1 MKLALIDADSVY
13 FRAACSC
20 NSKRE
25 LRKKIDSL
33 MNEILF
39 NCVTTKENCM
49 VAVKGKGNFR
59 KDIYPDYK
67 ATRKPLDEKI
77 AKNLNVGHEHMVKKW
92 NAIEADGMEADDLVS
107 IWAHEAKEK
116 GIEYIIC
123 GIDKDLKQIVGHHYN
138 FNKIEF
144 DEVDEDRA
152 NLCLMM
158 QCLTGDRS
166 DNIPGIKG
174 VGPKTAE
181 KILKDIPLESR
192 WDTVKMTWHEK
203 RAGDPTLS
211 RRLLTMLTS
220 WEEFEELTNDGKE
233 DTPCEDKPETSERE
247 QDVCEKGEDDIQVEG
262 LHDISG
268 DDSEPTTGD

>member
-1 MKLALIDADSVY
+1 MKLALIDADSIY

-25 LRKKIDSL
+25 LKKKIDNL

-39 NCVTTKENCM
+39 NCVTVKDNCM

-77 AKNLNVGHEHMVKKW
+77 AKNLNIGHEHMVKKW

-116 GIEYIIC
+116 GIDYVIC
-123 GIDKDLKQIVGHHYN
+123 GIDKDLKQIVGLHYN
-138 FNKIEF
+138 FNKVEF
-144 DEVDEDRA
+144 DEVDEDKA
-152 NLCLMM
+152 NLCLMT

-181 KILKDIPLESR
+181 KILKDIPPESR
-192 WDTVKMTWHEK
+192 WATVQMTWHEK
-203 RAGDPTLS
+203 QAGDPTMS
-211 RRLLTMLTS
+211 KRLLTMLTS
-220 WEEFEELTNDGKE
+220 WEEFEELTNDNKE

-247 QDVCEKGEDDIQVEG
+247 QDVCEEGENDIQVEG

-268 DDSEPTTGD
+268 DNSEPTTGD